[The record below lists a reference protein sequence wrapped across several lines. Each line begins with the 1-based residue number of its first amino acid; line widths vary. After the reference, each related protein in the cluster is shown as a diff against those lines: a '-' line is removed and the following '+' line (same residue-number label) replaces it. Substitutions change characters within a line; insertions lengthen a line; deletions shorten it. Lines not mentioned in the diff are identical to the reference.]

1 MSIKKSIFIL
11 YCFVSI
17 SLHSQI
23 QYYDA
28 NQFPL
33 LGKISENT
41 ETRYERLPACLKDV
55 TRPGVWNLGKNS
67 AGLAVRFKTNSTQ
80 IAAKWEVLN
89 DLYMNHMSATGIK
102 GLDLYVWDKKKW
114 TFVKSARPTG
124 KHNEVVVIENMK
136 SLEREFML
144 YLPLYDGI
152 ISLNI
157 GIDSTKTISSPSL
170 PYPSSKNPIVV
181 YGTSITQGGCATRPG
196 MAYTNIIMR
205 RMNREFINLGF
216 SGNGKLDYEIA
227 ELIAKKNN
235 ASFIV
240 LDFVANASSEQIQE
254 KTIPFVDIIRKS
266 IPDAPILLIETTIFQ
281 NALYDQKKYAEL
293 IDRNKNLMIQYEK
306 LQNKYKN
313 IFYLSAEDMLGS
325 DGEATVDGCHFTDI
339 GFLRFSEHLFEEIKK
354 IEIISK

>member
-124 KHNEVVVIENMK
+124 KHNEAVVIENMK

-196 MAYTNIIMR
+196 MCFTSILSRKLNT
-205 RMNREFINLGF
+205 EFINLGF
-216 SGNGKLDYEIA
+216 SGNGRLDIEIA
-227 ELIAKKNN
+227 EAMAQKKQAKL
-235 ASFIV
+235 FI
-240 LDFVANASSEQIQE
+240 LDFMPNNTPSSVEE
-254 KTIPFVDIIRKS
+254 KALPFIEVIRKEN
-266 IPDAPILLIETTIFQ
+266 PTTPILLVENPMFPFAQFDENECQAI
-281 NALYDQKKYAEL
+281 
-293 IDRNKNLMIQYEK
+293 RNKNKALRKCYKTQQSK
-306 LQNKYKN
+306 GDKY
-313 IFYLSAEDMLGS
+313 IYYLAADDLIGY
-325 DGEATVDGCHFTDI
+325 DNEATVDGSHFTDL
-339 GFLRFSEHLFEEIKK
+339 GFMRISEVLQHKISEIL
-354 IEIISK
+354 SK